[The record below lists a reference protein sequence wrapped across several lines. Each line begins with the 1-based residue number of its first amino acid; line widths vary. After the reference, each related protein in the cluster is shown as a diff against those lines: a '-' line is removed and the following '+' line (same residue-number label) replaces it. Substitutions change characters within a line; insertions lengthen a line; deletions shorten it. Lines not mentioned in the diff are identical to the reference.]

1 MIVDA
6 LLLAVG
12 LAVLIGGAEVLVRGA
27 SRLALA
33 VGLTPLVVGLTVV
46 AFGTSAPELAVSIGA
61 GRAGLDG
68 LALGNVVGSNV
79 FNVLF
84 ILGLTAVIAPLVV
97 ARQLVRLDVP
107 VMIGASAL
115 VVMLAADG
123 RIGTLDGVLLA
134 AGLVAYLGWLLYAGR
149 RPEAEASAGGPA
161 PAATEAP
168 RPKTRLALDLGLVA
182 GGLVLL
188 VFGSRWLVA
197 GATGIATA
205 LGVSDLIVGL
215 TIVAAGTSMPEVAT
229 SVVATLRG
237 QRDLAIGNVVGSNV
251 FNLLGIL
258 GVAALA
264 TPGGLA
270 VPAAVQAFDGWV
282 MLAVAVVCLPIFVS
296 GLGIA
301 RWEGV
306 VLLVGYAAYTAT
318 LVRLAATGAVA
329 PDPVALAWALGV
341 PTAALLA
348 VGLGPSIARRV
359 RRA

>member
-1 MIVDA
+1 VV
-6 LLLAVG
+6 VG
-12 LAVLIGGAEVLVRGA
+12 LAVLVGGAELLVRGA

-61 GRAGLDG
+61 GRAGSDG

-84 ILGLTAVIAPLVV
+84 ILGLTATIAPLVV
-97 ARQLVRLDVP
+97 ARQLIRLDVP
-107 VMIGASAL
+107 VMIAASVL
-115 VVMLAADG
+115 VVALGADG
-123 RIGTLDGVLLA
+123 RIGPGDGALLA
-134 AGLVAYLGWLLYAGR
+134 TGLVAYLGWLLRAGR
-149 RPEAEASAGGPA
+149 QTSAEASVLDPT
-161 PAATEAP
+161 PAAPTRVRP
-168 RPKTRLALDLGLVA
+168 RARLAVDVGFIA
-182 GGLVLL
+182 GGLALL
-188 VFGSRWLVA
+188 VLGSRWLVG

-205 LGVSDLIVGL
+205 LGVSDLVVGL

-264 TPGGLA
+264 TPDGLA
-270 VPAAVQAFDGWV
+270 VPAAVVGFDAWV

-296 GLGIA
+296 GLGVA

-306 VLLVGYAAYTAT
+306 VLLSGYVAYTAT
-318 LVRLAATGAVA
+318 LVRLASTGAVA
-329 PDPVALAWALGV
+329 PDPAALAWALGA
-341 PTAALLA
+341 PTALLLA
-348 VGLGPSIARRV
+348 IGLGPSVARRV
-359 RRA
+359 RRG

>member
-1 MIVDA
+1 VILDA
-6 LLLAVG
+6 LVLVVG
-12 LAVLIGGAEVLVRGA
+12 LVVLIAGAELLVRGA

-46 AFGTSAPELAVSIGA
+46 AFGTSAPELAVSVGA

-84 ILGLTAVIAPLVV
+84 ILGLTSVIAPLVV

-115 VVMLAADG
+115 VVVLAADG
-123 RIGTLDGVLLA
+123 RISTLDGAVL
-134 AGLVAYLGWLLYAGR
+134 AGLLVAYLGWLLRAGR
-149 RPEAEASAGGPA
+149 SPAAEASPLDPT
-161 PAATEAP
+161 PAATAP
-168 RPKTRLALDLGLVA
+168 TRPRTRLVLDV
-182 GGLVLL
+182 GLVLGGLGLL
-188 VFGSRWLVA
+188 VLGSRWLVG

-205 LGVSDLIVGL
+205 LGVSELVVGL

-270 VPAAVQAFDGWV
+270 VPDAVQAFDAWV

-296 GLGIA
+296 GYGIA
-301 RWEGV
+301 RWEGA
-306 VLLVGYAAYTAT
+306 VLLAGYVAYTAT
-318 LVRLAATGAVA
+318 LVGLATSGTIAPAPAT
-329 PDPVALAWALGV
+329 LAWALGA
-341 PTAALLA
+341 PTAVLLA

-359 RRA
+359 RRN

>member
-1 MIVDA
+1 VILDA
-6 LLLAVG
+6 LLLVVG
-12 LAVLIGGAEVLVRGA
+12 LAVLIGGAELLVRGA

-84 ILGLTAVIAPLVV
+84 ILGLTSLIAPLVV

-107 VMIGASAL
+107 VMIGASVL
-115 VVMLAADG
+115 VVVLAADG
-123 RIGTLDGVLLA
+123 RVGTIDGALLA
-134 AGLVAYLGWLLYAGR
+134 TGLAVYLGWLLRAGR
-149 RPEAEASAGGPA
+149 SPAAEASAVDPTPDLVA
-161 PAATEAP
+161 SP
-168 RPKTRLALDLGLVA
+168 RPRARLAVDLGLVV
-182 GGLVLL
+182 GGLALL
-188 VFGSRWLVA
+188 VLGSRWLVD

-205 LGVSDLIVGL
+205 LGVSELIVGL

-258 GVAALA
+258 GLAALA

-270 VPAAVQAFDGWV
+270 VPAAVSAFDVWV
-282 MLAVAVVCLPIFVS
+282 MLAVAIVCLPIFVS
-296 GLGIA
+296 GFGIA
-301 RWEGV
+301 RWEGA
-306 VLLVGYAAYTAT
+306 VLLFGYLAYTTT
-318 LVRLAATGAVA
+318 LVTLATSGVVA
-329 PDPVALAWALGV
+329 PAPSTLAWALGA
-341 PTAALLA
+341 PTLVLLA
-348 VGLGPSIARRV
+348 IGLGPSLARRA
-359 RRA
+359 RRG

>member
-6 LLLAVG
+6 LLLVVG

-46 AFGTSAPELAVSIGA
+46 AFGTSAPELAVSVGA

-115 VVMLAADG
+115 VVVLAADG
-123 RIGTLDGVLLA
+123 RIGTLDGALLA
-134 AGLVAYLGWLLYAGR
+134 GGLAAYLGWLLRAGR
-149 RPEAEASAGGPA
+149 RPEAEARPRDPA
-161 PAATEAP
+161 PAVVDAP
-168 RPKTRLALDLGLVA
+168 RPKTHLALDLGLVA

-188 VFGSRWLVA
+188 IVGSRWLVG

-258 GVAALA
+258 GIAALA

-270 VPAAVQAFDGWV
+270 VPPAVLAFDAWV

-301 RWEGV
+301 RWEGL
-306 VLLVGYAAYTAT
+306 VLLAGYVAYTAT
-318 LVRLAATGAVA
+318 LVRLTSAGAVA
-329 PDPVALAWALGV
+329 PDPITLAWALGL
-341 PTAALLA
+341 PTAVLLA
-348 VGLGPSIARRV
+348 VGLGPSILRRV
-359 RRA
+359 RRG

>member
-1 MIVDA
+1 MILDVVW
-6 LLLAVG
+6 LVVG
-12 LAVLIGGAEVLVRGA
+12 LGVLIGGAELLVRGA

-79 FNVLF
+79 FNVMF
-84 ILGLTAVIAPLVV
+84 ILGLTSLIAPLVV

-115 VVMLAADG
+115 VVVLAADG
-123 RIGTLDGVLLA
+123 RIGTLDGALLA
-134 AGLVAYLGWLLYAGR
+134 AGLVAYLGWLLRAGR
-149 RPEAEASAGGPA
+149 SPAAEASAVDPTTDAIA
-161 PAATEAP
+161 PARP
-168 RPKTRLALDLGLVA
+168 RARLAVDLGLIA

-188 VFGSRWLVA
+188 ILGSRWLVG

-205 LGVSDLIVGL
+205 LGVSELIVGL
-215 TIVAAGTSMPEVAT
+215 TVVAAGTSMPEVAT

-258 GVAALA
+258 GIAALVA
-264 TPGGLA
+264 PGGLA
-270 VPAAVQAFDGWV
+270 VPAAVLTFDVWV

-296 GLGIA
+296 GYGIA

-306 VLLVGYAAYTAT
+306 VLLAGYVAYTAT
-318 LVRLAATGAVA
+318 LVRLATTGAVA
-329 PDPVALAWALGV
+329 PEPVALAWALGA
-341 PTAALLA
+341 PTVLLLA

-359 RRA
+359 RRG